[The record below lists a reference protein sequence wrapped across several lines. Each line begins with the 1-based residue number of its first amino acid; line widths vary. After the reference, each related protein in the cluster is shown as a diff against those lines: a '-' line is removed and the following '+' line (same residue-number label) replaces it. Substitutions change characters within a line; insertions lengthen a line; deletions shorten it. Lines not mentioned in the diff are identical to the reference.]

1 MEVLLLCIFPYLKC
15 IRNSIFVFIL
25 FSYTIRIWFS
35 DAFRGKEADFLKFA
49 EKNFSVFDFNTICR
63 NCFIRKKSVF
73 FLNLYQSWGKRFL
86 KFLKNP
92 PIPPISFYGLFYIK
106 LRGIMVAI
114 RVGNDNKSKICIY
127 NFLITQ
133 NYMSFKM
140 SSHEKWDKRC
150 LSSNSKTVS
159 RTAFW
164 WGTLISSHSTSFVI
178 Q

>member
-1 MEVLLLCIFPYLKC
+1 MLSGGKKLIFLNLLKKLSPFL
-15 IRNSIFVFIL
+15 IL
-25 FSYTIRIWFS
+25 TQYVEIVS
-35 DAFRGKEADFLKFA
+35 K
-49 EKNFSVFDFNTICR
+49 EKNQF
-63 NCFIRKKSVF
+63 F

-92 PIPPISFYGLFYIK
+92 PPLPPISFYGLFYIK

-114 RVGNDNKSKICIY
+114 RVRNDNKSKICIY

>member
-1 MEVLLLCIFPYLKC
+1 MEVLLLCIFLFLKW
-15 IRNSIFVFIL
+15 IRNNIFVFIL

-35 DAFRGKEADFLKFA
+35 DAFRRKEADFLKFA
-49 EKNFSVFDFNTICR
+49 EKTFSVFDFNTRCR

-73 FLNLYQSWGKRFL
+73 FLNLYQSWGQRFL
-86 KFLKNP
+86 KFP
-92 PIPPISFYGLFYIK
+92 RISFYGLFYIK

-114 RVGNDNKSKICIY
+114 RVRNDSKSKICIY
-127 NFLITQ
+127 NFLKTQ

-150 LSSNSKTVS
+150 LSSNSKTVN
-159 RTAFW
+159 RIAFW